1 MLECRG
7 VHRTSPTQWRSASPA
22 GSADRARITLVRTV
36 ALSVLVGR
44 ADRHGLAVSLRCSSG
59 LIYLLL
65 ASDVAVAG
73 SDGNVA

>member
-7 VHRTSPTQWRSASPA
+7 VHGTSPTLWRVASRP

-44 ADRHGLAVSLRCSSG
+44 ADRRGLADSLRCSSG
-59 LIYLLL
+59 LINLLL